1 MPFGDSFPRPAAGM
15 GYIFVTENNCLI
27 VVDSGH
33 STMRTAWKP
42 LTEAPTVELCMEITT
57 VLC

>member
-1 MPFGDSFPRPAAGM
+1 M

-27 VVDSGH
+27 VVNRSPG
-33 STMRTAWKP
+33 TMRTAWKP